1 MTWLALRSAAFARVP
16 AATTCRSGARFY
28 SGAATGAGRVSD
40 PLRILFCGSDNFS
53 CAALTALT
61 AERKRNPELIESLE
75 VVVRPSKPSGRGMKN
90 VREVPLKT
98 LAQQLSLPIHVRD
111 TFTKWQ
117 PPSDFNLIIAVSFG
131 LFVPPRL
138 LKMAKYGGLN
148 VHPSLLPDFRG
159 PAPLQHTLLQ
169 GRTHTGITLQT
180 LDHKDFD
187 HGDILAQTPLPG
199 IPIPENCSTQQLL
212 DIVTPPAAEMLVDGL
227 HRGLHVPPHVNVGWK
242 QSTWGFMEDS
252 FGAPPHAPKITNHDR
267 WIAWSK
273 WTADEIATRQ
283 RVLGGVWSSAISQTT
298 GTEKRIKLGRVDS
311 VPLEDMPEHIKQFN
325 RQLRGYRKDRII
337 ADDASPEDDKKVK
350 FVNWI
355 QGTQDGCWKVLQ
367 RAIFEHEDG
376 KSILIP
382 LVEGDKVLK
391 VSTMIVEGSA
401 ERTAV
406 SAIKSFAVVGDDYNN
421 GFTGRCSEFTL
432 VPF

>member
-16 AATTCRSGARFY
+16 ATTTCLPGARLY
-28 SGAATGAGRVSD
+28 SGATTGAGRASD

-61 AERKRNPELIESLE
+61 AESKRNPALIESLE

-90 VREVPLKT
+90 VREVPLRT
-98 LAQQLSLPIHVRD
+98 LAQQLKLPIHVRD

-148 VHPSLLPDFRG
+148 VHPSLLPEFRG

-180 LDHKDFD
+180 LDHKAFD

-199 IPIPENCSTQQLL
+199 IPIPENCTTQQLL
-212 DIVTPPAAEMLVDGL
+212 DVVTPPAAEMLVDGL
-227 HRGLHVPPHVNVGWK
+227 RRGVHVPPHVNVGWAY
-242 QSTWGFMEDS
+242 SSSNFEEDS
-252 FGAPPHAPKITNHDR
+252 NKAPPHAPKITNHDR
-267 WIAWSK
+267 WIAWSE
-273 WTADEIATRQ
+273 WTAAEVATRQ
-283 RVLGGVWSSAISQTT
+283 RVLGGVWSSAVNQTT
-298 GTEKRIKLGRVDS
+298 DTEKRIKLGRVEA
-311 VPLEDMPEHIKQFN
+311 VPLEDMPEHIKQFT
-325 RQLRGYRKDRII
+325 RLLRVDKKDRTI
-337 ADDASPEDDKKVK
+337 ASDATPEDGTNVK
-350 FVNWI
+350 LVNWI
-355 QGTQDGCWKVLQ
+355 QGTQDGHRKVLQ
-367 RAIFEHEDG
+367 CPFFEHEDG

-382 LVEGDKVLK
+382 FVEGDKVLK

-401 ERTAV
+401 ERAAV
-406 SAIKSFAVVGDDYNN
+406 SAIKSFAVVGD
-421 GFTGRCSEFTL
+421 GRHWELTPS
-432 VPF
+432 PF

>member
-1 MTWLALRSAAFARVP
+1 MTWLALRPAAFARVP
-16 AATTCRSGARFY
+16 AATTCRPGPRFY
-28 SGAATGAGRVSD
+28 SGATTGAGRVSD
-40 PLRILFCGSDNFS
+40 PLRILFCGSDDFS

-61 AERKRNPELIESLE
+61 VERKQNPRLIESLE

-98 LAQQLSLPIHVRD
+98 LAQQLKLPIHVRD

-117 PPSDFNLIIAVSFG
+117 PPKDFNLIIAVSFG

-180 LDHKDFD
+180 LDHRNFD

-199 IPIPENCSTQQLL
+199 FPIPEKCSTQELL
-212 DIVTPPAAEMLVDGL
+212 DIVTPQAAEMLVDGL
-227 HRGLHVPPHVNVGWK
+227 RQGLHVPPYVSVSRTAALQDFRNIFK
-242 QSTWGFMEDS
+242 E
-252 FGAPPHAPKITNHDR
+252 PPHAPKITNQDR
-267 WIAWSK
+267 KISWSK

-283 RVLGGVWSSAISQTT
+283 RVLGGAWSSAVYRTR
-298 GTEKRIKLGRVDS
+298 EKEQRIKLGRVDA
-311 VPLEDMPEHIKQFN
+311 VCLEDMPEHIKQYT
-325 RQLRGYRKDRII
+325 RRLRMYKKARGI
-337 ADDASPEDDKKVK
+337 ADSRIPKDDKNVK
-350 FVNWI
+350 LINWVVGI
-355 QGTQDGCWKVLQ
+355 KDGSWEVL
-367 RAIFEHEDG
+367 RTPFFEHEDR

-382 LVEGDKVLK
+382 IIEGDKLLK
-391 VSTMIVEGSA
+391 VETMIVEGSA
-401 ERTAV
+401 ERPAA
-406 SAIKSFAVVGDDYNN
+406 SAIKSFAVEGENYDD
-421 GFTGRCSEFTL
+421 GSTGEWRRD
-432 VPF
+432 

>member
-16 AATTCRSGARFY
+16 AATTCRPGARFY
-28 SGAATGAGRVSD
+28 SGATTGAGRVSD

-61 AERKRNPELIESLE
+61 AERKRNPALIESLE

-199 IPIPENCSTQQLL
+199 IPIPENCTTQQLL
-212 DIVTPPAAEMLVDGL
+212 DIVTSPAAEMLVDGL
-227 HRGLHVPPHVNVGWK
+227 RRGLHVPPHVNVGWK
-242 QSTWGFMEDS
+242 QSPGGSREDS

-267 WIAWSK
+267 WIAWSE
-273 WTADEIATRQ
+273 WTADEIVTRQ
-283 RVLGGVWSSAISQTT
+283 RVLGGVWSSAINQTT
-298 GTEKRIKLGRVDS
+298 GTEKRIKLGQVDT
-311 VPLEDMPEHIKQFN
+311 VPLEDLPKHIQEFTRRVSAHK
-325 RQLRGYRKDRII
+325 RDRKI
-337 ADDASPEDDKKVK
+337 ADKAIPEGDGKVRL
-350 FVNWI
+350 VDWI
-355 QGTQDGCWKVLQ
+355 QGTQDGHWKVLPCPF
-367 RAIFEHEDG
+367 FEHEDG

-382 LVEGDKVLK
+382 LVDGDKFLK

-401 ERTAV
+401 ERAAV
-406 SAIKSFAVVGDDYNN
+406 SAIKSFAVVG
-421 GFTGRCSEFTL
+421 
-432 VPF
+432 